1 MTISQSTH
9 GFIRDFIF
17 INFSKFFKIKVVVHL
32 KGGNYDYFFS
42 NQNFLL
48 KKLIKFTLNNTN
60 KIVVLGD
67 KLKKMFDF
75 DNKLESKINIINNCL
90 TSIQDDFIKKKI
102 NPKEFKILFLSNLIV
117 TKGYLDI
124 LKALRF
130 LKNDGLNFKAFFC
143 GKFLIKESN
152 YKNELDQS
160 RDFFERIKN
169 YNLENY
175 VTYIDNISGQEKI
188 DKLIESDFFI
198 LPTNYIHE
206 GQPVSIIEALAY
218 KNIVIT
224 TKYKSIPDLIQNNE
238 NGFFVDYNSPHQIY
252 VIIKSLINDPQ
263 SSLFIQNNSFK
274 KYLENYTLDTHLKFE
289 KLFKL

>member
-1 MTISQSTH
+1 
-9 GFIRDFIF
+9 
-17 INFSKFFKIKVVVHL
+17 
-32 KGGNYDYFFS
+32 
-42 NQNFLL
+42 
-48 KKLIKFTLNNTN
+48 
-60 KIVVLGD
+60 
-67 KLKKMFDF
+67 MFDF

-152 YKNELDQS
+152 YKIELDQS

-175 VTYIDNISGQEKI
+175 VTYIDNIEWSRKI
-188 DKLIESDFFI
+188 DKLIESDFLF
-198 LPTNYIHE
+198 Y
-206 GQPVSIIEALAY
+206 QQIIFM
-218 KNIVIT
+218 KVN
-224 TKYKSIPDLIQNNE
+224 
-238 NGFFVDYNSPHQIY
+238 
-252 VIIKSLINDPQ
+252 
-263 SSLFIQNNSFK
+263 LFQ
-274 KYLENYTLDTHLKFE
+274 
-289 KLFKL
+289 